1 MSVNFKALIVVLVIA
16 ATIFRLGKSVALTFS
31 TEQDFLRRRN
41 IWLVLTVTAFLSPN
55 FWLFALVATPL
66 LAWAGRKDSNPVAL
80 YLLLLHVIPPIP
92 VSIPVIEIKELF
104 SLNMYRLLSFCV
116 LIPTAWRLRKKKDT
130 EHVHGLE
137 AMDFL
142 LLAFGVLQLAIY
154 VPPDLPNHSILL
166 DSPTNVLRRAF
177 LFFVD
182 VYVLYF
188 VVSRSCRRRSA
199 MTEALA
205 MFCLSSTIM
214 AALAVFETMRAW
226 LLYGELRRYWIESA
240 AYGGLSDFY
249 YFRGGLL
256 RAQASAGH
264 ALSLGYLIAIALGF
278 WLFLRSRVKS
288 ARSRIAVPLV
298 LLLGLLATQ
307 ARGPWMGA
315 VVIFFAF
322 SVLGP
327 RALPR
332 LTKSAFFV
340 VLFVGVLSLTPIG
353 EKFMNELP
361 FTKNS
366 TQNESV
372 DYRQRLAERS
382 WELIQQHPFFGDPL
396 ATFKMEDLRQG
407 EGIIDIVNAYAGVA
421 LYYGLAGLSL
431 FLGLILVSLFKAYR
445 RMKEM
450 VRLDLDFAMLGAC
463 LVACILGTLFTI
475 GTASLLNGY
484 EIMFYVLT
492 GLAAA
497 YAHRGRIPKQ
507 R

>member
-1 MSVNFKALIVVLVIA
+1 
-16 ATIFRLGKSVALTFS
+16 
-31 TEQDFLRRRN
+31 
-41 IWLVLTVTAFLSPN
+41 VLTVTAFVSPS
-55 FWLFALVATPL
+55 FWLFVLVAAPL

-92 VSIPVIEIKELF
+92 VTIPVVGIKELF
-104 SLNMYRLLSFCV
+104 SLDNYRLLSFCV
-116 LIPTAWRLRKKKDT
+116 LIPTAWRLRKTQDA
-130 EHVHGLE
+130 EHIRGLG

-142 LLAFGVLQLAIY
+142 LLGFGVLQLVIY
-154 VPPDLPNHSILL
+154 VPPDLPDHSILL

-182 VYVLYF
+182 IYVLYY
-188 VVSRSCRRRSA
+188 VISRFCCRRGA

-205 MFCLSSTIM
+205 MFCLSSAIM
-214 AALAVFETMRAW
+214 AALAVFETLRTW
-226 LLYGELRRYWIESA
+226 LLYGGLSRNWVEYA
-240 AYGGLSDFY
+240 AYGSLSDFY

-278 WLFLRSRVKS
+278 WLYLRSRVKS
-288 ARSRIAVPLV
+288 ARSRIAVTLV

-307 ARGPWMGA
+307 SRGPWMGA
-315 VVIFFAF
+315 VVIYFAF
-322 SVLGP
+322 SALGP
-327 RALPR
+327 RVLPR
-332 LTKSAFFV
+332 LTKAAFSG
-340 VLFVGVLSLTPIG
+340 LLLAGVLSLTPIG
-353 EKFMNELP
+353 EKFMNVLP
-361 FTKNS
+361 FIKHS
-366 TQNESV
+366 TQDESV
-372 DYRQRLAERS
+372 DYRQRLAGRS

-396 ATFKMEDLRQG
+396 ATVKMEDLRQG

-421 LYYGLAGLSL
+421 LYYGFAGLSL
-431 FLGLILVSLFKAYR
+431 FVGLMLVGLFKAYR

-450 VRLDLDFAMLGAC
+450 ARIDLDFASLGAC

-475 GTASLLNGY
+475 GTASLLNGF
-484 EIMFYVLT
+484 EKIFYVLT

-497 YAHRGRIPKQ
+497 YAYRGRLPKQ